1 MYPSANS
8 IKEARSIFRAM
19 VKMLKAS
26 CLLLDITK
34 EELVR
39 MHDVVRDVTSWIAS
53 EEKKAFMVKTD
64 TGLTNWPEEECLEQL
79 TGISLIENNMRVL
92 PSGLAC
98 PKLENLLL
106 GCSESHG
113 CCRSV
118 WLSNYQYYDDCN
130 FWKNINV
137 TNKYKE
143 NRIKYFMWFGVKP
156 TSTDKDWKIIL
167 LTNENL

>member
-1 MYPSANS
+1 
-8 IKEARSIFRAM
+8 M

-113 CCRSV
+113 CCRS
-118 WLSNYQYYDDCN
+118 
-130 FWKNINV
+130 K
-137 TNKYKE
+137 KYI
-143 NRIKYFMWFGVKP
+143 R
-156 TSTDKDWKIIL
+156 DL
-167 LTNENL
+167 LTKVNMLDCKGVITPMSSGKDSKLQKTVKGEMDYYIEDATH